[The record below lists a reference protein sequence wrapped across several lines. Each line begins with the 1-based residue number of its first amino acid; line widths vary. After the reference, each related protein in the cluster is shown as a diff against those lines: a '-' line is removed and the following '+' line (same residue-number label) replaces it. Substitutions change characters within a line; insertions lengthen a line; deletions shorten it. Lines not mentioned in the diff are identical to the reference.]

1 MSNISNRQWLFVK
14 RPTDAVDESCF
25 KIVTTEVPDIH
36 DGQILLQNLY
46 FSLDASMRTWMNEG
60 PNYLEPLILGQPM
73 RSVTLAKIVKSNNP
87 DFPVGRHVMG
97 MNSWEDYS
105 VSCGDGFCQLLP
117 KTHEIPLSY
126 YLGALGPTGY
136 TAYFGMLD
144 IGCPKS
150 GESVLVSGAAG
161 AVGSIAGQIAKLSG
175 CYVVGLAGS
184 DEKCD
189 WLVSE
194 CGYDLAIN
202 YKKCDDLDKKLAATF
217 PEGIDIYFDNVG
229 GATLDSAL
237 ANLANKARIV
247 SCGAVSGYDTG
258 ETPSIPI
265 KNHWMLLIREA
276 KMQGFLISSFMH
288 RATEAAEYLGKHIGN
303 GDIRF
308 KEHIVEGFDSA
319 PSALKM
325 LYAGKNT
332 GKLIVKL

>member
-1 MSNISNRQWLFVK
+1 MSKISNRQWLFVK
-14 RPTDAVDESCF
+14 RPADAVDESCF
-25 KIVTTEVPDIH
+25 KIVKAEVPDIH

-60 PNYLEPLILGQPM
+60 PNYLEPLVLGQPM

-87 DFPVGRHVMG
+87 DFPVGRNVMG

-105 VSCGDGFCQLLP
+105 VSYGDGFCQLLP
-117 KTHEIPLSY
+117 NTHEIPLSY

-150 GESVLVSGAAG
+150 GENVLVSGAAG
-161 AVGSIAGQIAKLSG
+161 AVGSIAGQNAKLSG

-202 YKKCDDLDKKLAATF
+202 YKKCDDLEKKLAVIF

-258 ETPSIPI
+258 ETPSTPI

-288 RATEAAEYLGKHIGN
+288 RATEAAEYLGENISNGN
-303 GDIRF
+303 ITF
-308 KEHIVEGFDSA
+308 KEHIIEGFDCA
-319 PSALKM
+319 PSALRM

-332 GKLIVKL
+332 GKLIIKL